1 MEREYYA
8 RTETG
13 ERIGPYDTME
23 ELRDDLAAA
32 NSEAWNATHCEC
44 NGGNPC
50 ACPDC
55 DHEDC
60 RYHD

>member
-1 MEREYYA
+1 MENYG
-8 RTETG
+8 RTDTG
-13 ERIGPYDTME
+13 ELIGPYDTVD
-23 ELRDDLAAA
+23 ELNRELADS
-32 NSEAWNATHCEC
+32 NAWNATHCEC